1 MRDPQHRTVYSVR
14 VVGVELST
22 TTFTLLLSWSEARRR
37 CRPSRHA
44 DPESP
49 GASSSQL
56 APGRGQSSES
66 IRAYTR
72 ERANGCDS
80 PIGHSYRELHA
91 PGGSC
96 AARQADAISAFAE
109 GSTNPVPTSG
119 APSALTTATTAGRWG
134 RRPGGRPEWSGSFS
148 PKSRAITRAATHSFT
163 REAPRISARI
173 ASGRLTTRS
182 VQGEAGSWRLEGRAS
197 DRGVPELP
205 WVRAVPC
212 EFRN

>member
-1 MRDPQHRTVYSVR
+1 MRQGGVAGPPATQTLSHRELRARSSRLAESR
-14 VVGVELST
+14 VQSLFEPTHGK
-22 TTFTLLLSWSEARRR
+22 
-37 CRPSRHA
+37 
-44 DPESP
+44 
-49 GASSSQL
+49 
-56 APGRGQSSES
+56 GQ
-66 IRAYTR
+66 I
-72 ERANGCDS
+72 GCDS
-80 PIGHSYRELHA
+80 PIGHSYRELHV

-205 WVRAVPC
+205 WVRAGPR
-212 EFRN
+212 ELRN